1 MFDWLNWFTDM
12 QNTKPLALVM
22 FFICFVGIIGYVY
35 LGKNRSKRFE
45 AYRYIPLDDG
55 QSEPGSGSRELKDE

>member
-12 QNTKPLALVM
+12 QNTKPFALVM
-22 FFICFVGIIGYVY
+22 FFVWFVGIIAYVY

-45 AYRYIPLDDG
+45 SYRYIPLDDDNE
-55 QSEPGSGSRELKDE
+55 QDQEK